1 MKSPGD
7 PDQIGDDELEAL
19 ICDCIEILFQTLPAD
34 QASIFRAVDLEG
46 ASPQSVADALGL
58 SLGEV
63 ATVLA
68 LGRQGLKAT
77 FGEMSRICPV
87 HGLAG
92 CACHRKG
99 DD

>member
-7 PDQIGDDELEAL
+7 PDPIGDDELEEL
-19 ICDCIEILFQTLPAD
+19 ICDCIEILLQILPAD
-34 QASIFRAVDLEG
+34 QANIVRAVDLEG
-46 ASPQSVADALGL
+46 ASPQSVADTLGL
-58 SLGEV
+58 GLGEV
-63 ATVLA
+63 STGLA

-92 CACHRKG
+92 CECHRKG

>member
-1 MKSPGD
+1 MKSVGNPD
-7 PDQIGDDELEAL
+7 PIGDDELEAL

-34 QASIFRAVDLEG
+34 QASIVRAIDLEG
-46 ASPQSVADALGL
+46 ASPQSVADTLGL
-58 SLGEV
+58 GLGEV
-63 ATVLA
+63 ATSLA

-92 CACHRKG
+92 CECHRMG